1 MEHMLPYKRISRFM
15 AGLSLASFAVFSSA
29 AWAYIPPASFILHE
43 VAKKHASYSTMR
55 IRSNI
60 VALDGNGNP
69 TGPRLR
75 ETTFINS
82 KEHSLRSWVSDD
94 SGKVLYMVERLEG
107 TGVKG
112 SKTPV
117 VAEVLFDTNAVR
129 MAGVL
134 KSVGIQIPHGKN
146 ANSTDENTGG
156 NNLSLHRWNHS
167 VAWVLG
173 KSAQV
178 WIEKD
183 TFTPVRII
191 APARADTQLFDFQME
206 NFKYFDE
213 YSYPR
218 VATLYEVGKKP
229 PVLRA
234 ELVDLILD
242 LNPAAA
248 ELPKD
253 RVEGFTPAGDSAPSQ
268 VRDLIETY
276 YRLVR

>member
-1 MEHMLPYKRISRFM
+1 
-15 AGLSLASFAVFSSA
+15 
-29 AWAYIPPASFILHE
+29 
-43 VAKKHASYSTMR
+43 
-55 IRSNI
+55 
-60 VALDGNGNP
+60 
-69 TGPRLR
+69 
-75 ETTFINS
+75 
-82 KEHSLRSWVSDD
+82 
-94 SGKVLYMVERLEG
+94 
-107 TGVKG
+107 
-112 SKTPV
+112 
-117 VAEVLFDTNAVR
+117 
-129 MAGVL
+129 
-134 KSVGIQIPHGKN
+134 
-146 ANSTDENTGG
+146 
-156 NNLSLHRWNHS
+156 LHRWNHS
-167 VAWVLG
+167 VAWVLV

-183 TFTPVRII
+183 TFTPIRII
-191 APARADTQLFDFQME
+191 APARTDTQLFDFQME

-213 YSYPR
+213 FSYPR

-268 VRDLIETY
+268 IRDLIETY